1 MLLEFQRLNHKH
13 VRSVVFKII
22 FNKILSQISEL
33 WYLSSIKHNDIWSHT
48 QHPFA
53 FQENQ
58 EFKFVSAI
66 QFGTEI
72 NKHALSK
79 VRDEITMKDME
90 EIIKN
95 VLLSRSSGK
104 YSTQWKSDT
113 FNLLFKISVKCGPM
127 VSLVRLN
134 EYSTSMCKF
143 WNLLILAHIDNI
155 SGGLWYISTP
165 NLG

>member
-1 MLLEFQRLNHKH
+1 MFHK
-13 VRSVVFKII
+13 
-22 FNKILSQISEL
+22 SEN
-33 WYLSSIKHNDIWSHT
+33 YDICRGIKHNDIWIHT

-95 VLLSRSSGK
+95 VLLSRSGGK
-104 YSTQWKSDT
+104 YSTQWISDT
-113 FNLLFKISVKCGPM
+113 FNLLFQMSVKCGPM
-127 VSLVRLN
+127 VLSSAFIGAENTFMNSLQL
-134 EYSTSMCKF
+134 
-143 WNLLILAHIDNI
+143 
-155 SGGLWYISTP
+155 
-165 NLG
+165 